1 MEVYN
6 DLIDRCLDSQI
17 VQTLKQDLLPDYIM
31 NGSRRVHALALV
43 LLMILGS
50 TAAPASAQATDPKQ
64 PSTENPHMHFWGTSQ
79 MDQCWTHF
87 DRNGSDGSSADGYGE
102 KVFSGNGEQVDVDF
116 TCRIQSGE
124 TFKNNMYLNANASI
138 VIELEFQI
146 EHTDCDEQRECQD
159 LTLTLFK
166 GTMPVAS
173 DSFPQIGGS
182 DADENL
188 RWEIPVAENM
198 TVWNKSGEEPSIQIE
213 FSKPGYSSALG
224 CGFFLC
230 GGWFRFYYSNN
241 EDNYSVEANFPVVN
255 LTQPGEGG
263 DGDGGG
269 IGGAVTDTLP
279 GFGLSA
285 GLGALAL
292 AAVAGSRFKREE

>member
-1 MEVYN
+1 M
-6 DLIDRCLDSQI
+6 IDRYFISQI

-50 TAAPASAQATDPKQ
+50 TAAPASAQANDPKQ
-64 PSTENPHMHFWGTSQ
+64 PSVQNPHMHFWGTSQ

-87 DRNGSDGSSADGYGE
+87 DRNGSDGSSNTGYGE
-102 KVFSGNGEQVDVDF
+102 KEFTGNGQQVDVDF

-124 TFKNNMYLNANASI
+124 TFKNNMYLDANSSI

-146 EHTDCDEQRECQD
+146 QHTDCNDNNEQQECQD

-166 GTMPVAS
+166 GTTPVAS

-188 RWEIPVAENM
+188 RWEIPVANNM
-198 TVWNKSGEEPSIQIE
+198 TTWNKSGEEPSLQIE
-213 FSKPGYSSALG
+213 FSKPGYSSAFG
-224 CGFFLC
+224 CSLFLC

-241 EDNYSVEANFPVVN
+241 EDNYSVEANFPIVN
-255 LTQPGEGG
+255 LTQQGEGG
-263 DGDGGG
+263 DDDEGG
-269 IGGAVTDTLP
+269 IGGAVSDTLP
-279 GFGLSA
+279 GFGLSV

-292 AAVAGSRFKREE
+292 AAVAGSRSKREE